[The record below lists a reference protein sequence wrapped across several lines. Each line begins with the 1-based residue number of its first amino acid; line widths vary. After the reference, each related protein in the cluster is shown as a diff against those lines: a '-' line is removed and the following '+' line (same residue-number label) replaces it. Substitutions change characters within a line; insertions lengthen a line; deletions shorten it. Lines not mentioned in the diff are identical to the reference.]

1 MPSLLPGEWDLPKID
16 LVKWAPGLATVAS
29 SLLSMEGANTQAE
42 GADIAGQG
50 ALLSGSAA
58 RLDGYRR
65 RVAAEFQAEQLEQ
78 EAGQSVAAAQRAA
91 IEQRRAA
98 GLAASRAM
106 AVAGAAGVD
115 ASDPSMVRLISTVA
129 GEGYLRAAT
138 ALYAGRERERI
149 AMMGAAGKRYEGAMA
164 EELGIEQ
171 ERAYGLQAAGMER
184 QADAYRLSGMGSLA
198 QGAAGLFA
206 KYGGTGPKDVSGGQ
220 KAAPGWADTWADDG
234 GSIIADAWLD
244 F

>member
-1 MPSLLPGEWDLPKID
+1 MPSLLPGEWDPSTINLA
-16 LVKWAPGLATVAS
+16 KWAPGLATVAS
-29 SLLSMEGANTQAE
+29 SLLGMEGANTQAE

-50 ALLSGSAA
+50 ALLSGAAA

-65 RVAAEFQAEQLEQ
+65 RVAAEFQAEQLDM
-78 EAGQSVAAAQRAA
+78 EAGQAVAAAQRAA

-98 GLAASRAM
+98 SLAASRAM

-129 GEGYLRAAT
+129 GEGYLRAAS
-138 ALYAGRERERI
+138 ALYAGNERARI
-149 AMMGAAGKRYEGAMA
+149 AAMGAAGKRYEGAMA

-171 ERAYGLQAAGMER
+171 EGAYGLQAAGMGR
-184 QADAYRLSGMGSLA
+184 QAAAYRLSGMGSIA

-206 KYGGTGPKDVSGGQ
+206 KYGGSGPKDVSGTQ
-220 KAAPGWADTWADDG
+220 KAAPGWADSWGDD

>member
-1 MPSLLPGEWDLPKID
+1 MPSLLPGEWDPSTINLA
-16 LVKWAPGLATVAS
+16 KWAPGLATVAS
-29 SLLSMEGANTQAE
+29 SLLGMEGANTQAE

-78 EAGQSVAAAQRAA
+78 QAGQDIAAAQRVA

-98 GLAASRAM
+98 SLTASRAM

-138 ALYAGRERERI
+138 ALYAGTEKARL
-149 AMMGAAGKRYEGAMA
+149 ATMGAAGKRYEGQMA

-171 ERAYGLQAAGMER
+171 EKAYGLQAAGMGR
-184 QADAYRLSGMGSLA
+184 QAEAYRLSGMGSLA

-206 KYGGTGPKDVSGGQ
+206 KYGGTGPKEPSTAGRPWLDEDPAPSGNF
-220 KAAPGWADTWADDG
+220 
-234 GSIIADAWLD
+234 IADAWLD